1 MPSKSEHAA
10 LANAGFSARIRTKP
24 FHCLRY
30 TLLFS
35 QQHTTMTTPATLV
48 RIETR
53 DLRQA
58 TPGRPSRP
66 IHGDTTYLTLE
77 SFSAQ
82 HGQLSSGVWEATA
95 GAFRSHCAGYV
106 EFCHIVEGSC
116 RVVDPDGTRHSF
128 AAGDS
133 FVLPEGFA
141 GHWEVDERVKKVFF
155 IARTTA

>member
-1 MPSKSEHAA
+1 
-10 LANAGFSARIRTKP
+10 
-24 FHCLRY
+24 
-30 TLLFS
+30 
-35 QQHTTMTTPATLV
+35 MTTPASLV

-66 IHGDTTYLTLE
+66 IRGDTTYLTLE

-116 RVVDPDGTRHSF
+116 RVVDTDGTSHSF

-155 IARTTA
+155 IARTTG

>member
-1 MPSKSEHAA
+1 MIQVQCEMQLKSLQHQ
-10 LANAGFSARIRTKP
+10 RKP
-24 FHCLRY
+24 
-30 TLLFS
+30 LLFPPYLPI
-35 QQHTTMTTPATLV
+35 TMTTSPHLV
-48 RIETR
+48 RIETQ

-106 EFCHIVEGSC
+106 EFCHILEGSC
-116 RVVDPDGTRHSF
+116 RVVDPDGTSHSLT
-128 AAGDS
+128 AGDS

-155 IARTTA
+155 IAQTKA